1 MGKRYSAEIRS
12 EVLEK
17 IRGGRKVSAV
27 AKDYGINDMTVRT
40 WLQRDSESSSK
51 ETLELSKLRRENEAL
66 YRVVGQ
72 LFFESDRAKKNRN
85 RGIKQ

>member
-1 MGKRYSAEIRS
+1 MGKHYSAEIRS

-17 IRGGRKVSAV
+17 IRGGRKVSSV
-27 AKDYGINDMTVRT
+27 AKDYGINEMTVRT

-72 LFFESDRAKKNRN
+72 LFVESDRVNKNRN
-85 RGIKQ
+85 RGIN